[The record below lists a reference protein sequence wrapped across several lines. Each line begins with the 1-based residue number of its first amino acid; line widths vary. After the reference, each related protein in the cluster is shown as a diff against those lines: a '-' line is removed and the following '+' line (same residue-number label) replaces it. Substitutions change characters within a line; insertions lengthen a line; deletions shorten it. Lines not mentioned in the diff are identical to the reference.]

1 MAYEKEPLNRS
12 ITDLV
17 AFIAFDGPD
26 ASGGAGGSR
35 TLVRRWSGHAFFM
48 LSDTLIVGEDQAVSL
63 ARSTRILLNTYTS
76 QRPANARLYQTMPLM
91 QTRLS

>member
-1 MAYEKEPLNRS
+1 
-12 ITDLV
+12 
-17 AFIAFDGPD
+17 
-26 ASGGAGGSR
+26 
-35 TLVRRWSGHAFFM
+35 M